1 MTRVPGVRKENSHHE
16 KDKVRCNMVSLW
28 VSSPFI
34 GEAKEQKGFVGYWK
48 FDEGSGKKAIDSS
61 NHENHGMIK
70 GKPKWVK
77 GQFGKALELDG
88 ATFVEVQDSASL
100 DIFDELTMQAWVLV
114 KKHNTAKGNN
124 YVIDKFHVYSLII
137 RTGGDAGII
146 EGYVVTSEKGLE
158 VRTKEKIELNK
169 WFHFASTYDRKRYG
183 LTLTALKKQKVSSR
197 GR

>member
-1 MTRVPGVRKENSHHE
+1 
-16 KDKVRCNMVSLW
+16 
-28 VSSPFI
+28 
-34 GEAKEQKGFVGYWK
+34 
-48 FDEGSGKKAIDSS
+48 
-61 NHENHGMIK
+61 MIK

-77 GQFGKALELDG
+77 GQFGLELDG

-100 DIFDELTMQAWVLV
+100 DIFDKLTMQAWVLV
-114 KKHNTAKGNN
+114 KKHNTAKANN